1 MRSCFWCAI
10 VLLAAC
16 AKAERTP
23 AVDTTAAATPAPPPA
38 PAPISLADVA
48 GKWTLQ
54 TRPEGRDT
62 TITAELVATATTDGW
77 TMKLPKQKPNAVRVR
92 VDGDSIMAEVGPF
105 PSVLRKGTMVTTSS
119 VYRLQD
125 GKLVGSLVAR
135 YKGAK
140 VGADSVMRGRQEATR
155 AP

>member
-1 MRSCFWCAI
+1 MRSSFCCAML
-10 VLLAAC
+10 LLAGC
-16 AKAERTP
+16 AKTERPP
-23 AVDTTAAATPAPPPA
+23 AVDTTAVARPAPAPT

-48 GKWTLQ
+48 GKWTLR
-54 TRPEGRDT
+54 TTPEGRDT
-62 TITAELVATATTDGW
+62 TITAELVATATTEGW
-77 TMKLPKQKPNAVRVR
+77 TMTPPKQKPHAVRVR

-105 PSVLRKGTMVTTSS
+105 PSILRKGTMVTTSS

-125 GKLVGSLVAR
+125 GKLVGSMVAR

-140 VGADSVMRGRQEATR
+140 VGADSVLRGRQEGTR